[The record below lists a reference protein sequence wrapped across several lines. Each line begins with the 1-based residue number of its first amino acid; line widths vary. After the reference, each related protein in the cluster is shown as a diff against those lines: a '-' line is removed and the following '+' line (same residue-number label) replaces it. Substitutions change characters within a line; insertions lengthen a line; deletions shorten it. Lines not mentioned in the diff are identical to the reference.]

1 MGDSKVATGVAHSVP
16 SDLRQALASDPKALA
31 IWNGL
36 TPLSRN
42 EWICWTISVKKAET
56 RLEHVER
63 VVKELNEG
71 MRRPCCWLG
80 CVHRSDKPI
89 SASQKYVL
97 GKQAK
102 KVRE

>member
-1 MGDSKVATGVAHSVP
+1 MIDNKIGAGVAHSLP
-16 SDLRQALASDPKALA
+16 PDLRKALASDPKALA

-36 TPLSRN
+36 TPLARN
-42 EWICWTISVKKAET
+42 EWICWTISVKRPET
-56 RLEHVER
+56 RMEHVER

-71 MRRPCCWLG
+71 MRRPCCWMG

-97 GKQAK
+97 SKQARK
-102 KVRE
+102 SS

>member
-1 MGDSKVATGVAHSVP
+1 MAKKSVSSGVVHELPEDMRAALLSDS
-16 SDLRQALASDPKALA
+16 QALALWED
-31 IWNGL
+31 L
-36 TPLSRN
+36 TPLARN
-42 EWICWTISVKKAET
+42 EWICWTISVKKPET
-56 RLEHVER
+56 RMEHVER

-89 SASQKYVL
+89 NASQKYIL

>member
-36 TPLSRN
+36 TPLARN

-56 RLEHVER
+56 RMEHVER

-71 MRRPCCWLG
+71 VRRPCCWMG
-80 CVHRSDKPI
+80 CVHRTDKPM
-89 SASQKYVL
+89 SAAQKYVL
-97 GKQAK
+97 SRQAK
-102 KVRE
+102 KVRG